1 MVLYKKL
8 YGDTITTD
16 KDQQEILTPEAI
28 GRHGDILV
36 NVIGFQIINE
46 GKTDIKIQINGGNIV
61 PVMTDTGIDM
71 GSHSDIV
78 VLYIL
83 KEQKLLG
90 LVRGGSYAKNIKWN
104 FNR

>member
-61 PVMTDTGIDM
+61 TVMTDTGIDM
-71 GSHSDIV
+71 GSHSVHSCIV
-78 VLYIL
+78 HT
-83 KEQKLLG
+83 KG
-90 LVRGGSYAKNIKWN
+90 AKVTWACKGW
-104 FNR
+104 